1 MHIHK
6 SKCKQHGILS
16 NKRTITKK
24 VWAKK
29 RDGTFGYQFK
39 KAVKYECKI
48 GKSIPVNT
56 RESELN
62 HSRESQCG
70 KVDYSES
77 GSSEMFDRFS
87 GGGIRR
93 GAANNN
99 RSESGLD
106 FEPGLESSTRPTD

>member
-1 MHIHK
+1 MCPK
-6 SKCKQHGILS
+6 SQKQEI
-16 NKRTITKK
+16 KF
-24 VWAKK
+24 

-39 KAVKYECKI
+39 KAVKYNCKI

-93 GAANNN
+93 GAANN

-106 FEPGLESSTRPTD
+106 FVPGLESSTRPTD